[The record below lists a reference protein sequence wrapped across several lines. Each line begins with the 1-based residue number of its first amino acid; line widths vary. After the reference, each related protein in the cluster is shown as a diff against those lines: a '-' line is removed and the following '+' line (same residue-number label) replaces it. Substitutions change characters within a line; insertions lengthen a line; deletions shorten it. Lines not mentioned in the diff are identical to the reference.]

1 MLKHGEGLSTELR
14 VCTINPWIHT
24 FLNVLFEAVFFFL
37 LSQEKNCFKRKWSEQ
52 DMS

>member
-24 FLNVLFEAVFFFL
+24 FLNVLFEAVFFFC
-37 LSQEKNCFKRKWSEQ
+37 SVRRKTALKESGLNRT
-52 DMS
+52 